1 MTSARARVATHEPT
15 KARRASEVHT
25 QRTRDASSREA
36 RTSAASTSQPAV
48 LSTASQLLLRRRSSG
63 AARRADGTRPCR
75 LLRKPRARNSS
86 GCNRCPQRAAAR
98 YAVLGAWSRV
108 RRAPPAT
115 SFYLRASPAAVMRTA
130 ALRLAGRALRSRVG
144 VPCEL
149 ASLRS
154 AEAACAPCADRVSR
168 TRQRHAPH
176 GSRGFSASGAPPP
189 PGSGGDSEP
198 TPEEVRRCPVACSAA
213 R

>member
-1 MTSARARVATHEPT
+1 MSLRRHDAPQRCTHSERGTQAAAKRAPQRPRRRCRRDSRSRRSCCCAGARAALRG
-15 KARRASEVHT
+15 T
-25 QRTRDASSREA
+25 QTDA
-36 RTSAASTSQPAV
+36 P
-48 LSTASQLLLRRRSSG
+48 
-63 AARRADGTRPCR
+63 PCR

-98 YAVLGAWSRV
+98 YTVLGAWSRV

-115 SFYLRASPAAVMRTA
+115 SFLRASPAAVMRTA

-154 AEAACAPCADRVSR
+154 AEAACAPCSDRVSR
-168 TRQRHAPH
+168 TRLRDAPH

-189 PGSGGDSEP
+189 PGGGGDSEP
-198 TPEEVRRCPVACSAA
+198 TPEEVRR
-213 R
+213 